1 MVLILGCFS
10 EVWLREGTCEPVRL
24 RSETEYVV
32 PASTLKSIWAVI
44 LLNELG
50 ANYRIPTYVAAKGNA
65 LIFRFTGDYTLSFRK
80 LDSIVSA
87 KVSRMK
93 GKRVYVLISFP
104 PWRDRYG
111 YGWAWDDIK
120 FRRVSPITPVSIN
133 GGVVRSDTL
142 LGIRVDTSLAVDSV
156 VLLDTVAF
164 IPKKVYRYSD
174 PLSFVKYVVRRAILK
189 AGKRPRIEVQES
201 GTFSFKGLKV
211 DTVYSPPL
219 KDILRPI
226 LTYSINFSMDMVVA
240 HYSGGITKA
249 GRYLRR
255 FMGNLG
261 MDTTA
266 YVFDGSGLSRYNL
279 IRAIDAV
286 YLVCAGTRG
295 MEDVVKEVLPSPGKG
310 TLKRRLVEF
319 SEMVHAKTGTLF
331 GVSALLG
338 FYTGCNDR
346 YVFGIYVQNSPITR
360 HSRDFI
366 DSLVVWSSG
375 GKDCL
380 TVKKE
385 ESKR

>member
-1 MVLILGCFS
+1 M
-10 EVWLREGTCEPVRL
+10 CEPVRL
-24 RSETEYVV
+24 RNETEYVV
-32 PASTLKSIWAVI
+32 PASTLKSIWAVV
-44 LLNELG
+44 LLNDLG
-50 ANYRIPTYVAAKGNA
+50 PDYRIPTYVATKGNA
-65 LIFRFTGDYTLSFRK
+65 LVLRFTGDPTLSFRK
-80 LDSIVSA
+80 LDSIVSE

-93 GKRVYVLISFP
+93 GRSVYVLISFP
-104 PWRDRYG
+104 PWGDRYG
-111 YGWAWDDIK
+111 YGWAWDDIR

-133 GGVVRSDTL
+133 GGVVKADTL
-142 LGIRVDTSLAVDSV
+142 LGIRVDTSLAMDSV
-156 VLLDTVAF
+156 VLLDTVAL
-164 IPKKVYRYSD
+164 IPKRVYRYSD

-201 GTFSFKGLKV
+201 ERFSFRGLSV

-219 KDILRPI
+219 KSMLRPI
-226 LTYSINFSMDMVVA
+226 LTYSINFSMDMIVA

-295 MEDVVKEVLPSPGKG
+295 MEDEVKAVLPSPGRG
-310 TLKRRLVEF
+310 TLRKRLVEF
-319 SEMVHAKTGTLF
+319 GEMVRAKTGTLF
-331 GVSALLG
+331 GVSSLLG

-375 GKDCL
+375 GRDCL

-385 ESKR
+385 EGKR